1 MPNEQGGGGTKQI
14 PKQRENEALCG
25 FWFGTELQVTAKT
38 KQKVER
44 KV

>member
-1 MPNEQGGGGTKQI
+1 MPNEQGKKKKKI
-14 PKQRENEALCG
+14 PKHRENEALCG
-25 FWFGTELQVTAKT
+25 FWFGTVLHTTAKT